1 MEPILDAVA
10 LYAVSEQFARSACAG
25 DAVSNHQWRRSV
37 CLSVFGSCAV
47 YAGAD
52 GLTRTPIL
60 ECGHVECVVLF
71 GGAHFVPARSAT
83 DVSALR

>member
-1 MEPILDAVA
+1 M
-10 LYAVSEQFARSACAG
+10 
-25 DAVSNHQWRRSV
+25 
-37 CLSVFGSCAV
+37 SVFGSCAV